1 MPCTLLST
9 YDMSEKKCF
18 LIFYNLFFRKIGED
32 SIINKLII
40 YYISRFYAVEK
51 TEQTRKN

>member
-1 MPCTLLST
+1 
-9 YDMSEKKCF
+9 MSEKKCF